1 MAPIRWPQSASTV
14 TTVRDAVPR
23 LAFKSAA
30 EAILQLAISANGHL
44 NDTAPWSRMKQEGQE
59 AAVGDDLY
67 AVLEA
72 TRLVGVLLSPLVP
85 DLSARILAQLGHD
98 PITSDWDRQLSW
110 GGLRPGASLP
120 KPSQ

>member
-1 MAPIRWPQSASTV
+1 
-14 TTVRDAVPR
+14 
-23 LAFKSAA
+23 
-30 EAILQLAISANGHL
+30 
-44 NDTAPWSRMKQEGQE
+44 MKQEGQE

-120 KPSQ
+120 KPSPVMQRLELDEPL